1 MPPSNSGRA
10 TANRW
15 VQLLAGIACMVMIA
29 NLQYGWTLFVHPM
42 REKFGWDRSAIQVA
56 FTIFVLVETGV
67 VPFEGWIVDRFG
79 PKRVVLAGGLLVG
92 LAWGV
97 NSIADSLPL
106 LYLGAA
112 LGGIGA
118 GGVFGTCIGNA
129 LKWFPDR
136 RGLAAGLTAAGYGM
150 GSAFTIVPIQRT
162 IEAHGYQAAFL
173 WFGIAQGVVVC
184 LASLMLEAPRQ
195 GQAPAP
201 SAGLQPATR
210 DFAPKEVLRSPLF
223 WLLYV
228 MFVLV
233 SAGGLT
239 FTAQLAPIAIDFD
252 VAGVPVSLLGITLP
266 ALTFALTIDRVTN
279 GLTRPLCGWVSD
291 HIGRETTMFIAFALE
306 AVGIWALGTWGHDPL
321 MFVLLGGVVFFAWGE
336 VASLF
341 PATCTDYYGTRYATT
356 NAGLLYTAK
365 GMASLLV
372 PLASLLAAAMGH
384 WHVVFVIA
392 ALMNAV
398 AAVLAIAVLRP
409 LRLALGPGRARSPQG
424 GGRRHRG
431 LGIAVRLWQKEGKK
445 QPSY

>member
-1 MPPSNSGRA
+1 
-10 TANRW
+10 
-15 VQLLAGIACMVMIA
+15 
-29 NLQYGWTLFVHPM
+29 
-42 REKFGWDRSAIQVA
+42 
-56 FTIFVLVETGV
+56 
-67 VPFEGWIVDRFG
+67 
-79 PKRVVLAGGLLVG
+79 
-92 LAWGV
+92 
-97 NSIADSLPL
+97 
-106 LYLGAA
+106 
-112 LGGIGA
+112 
-118 GGVFGTCIGNA
+118 
-129 LKWFPDR
+129 
-136 RGLAAGLTAAGYGM
+136 
-150 GSAFTIVPIQRT
+150 
-162 IEAHGYQAAFL
+162 AFL

-321 MFVLLGGVVFFAWGE
+321 TFVLLGGVVFFAWGE